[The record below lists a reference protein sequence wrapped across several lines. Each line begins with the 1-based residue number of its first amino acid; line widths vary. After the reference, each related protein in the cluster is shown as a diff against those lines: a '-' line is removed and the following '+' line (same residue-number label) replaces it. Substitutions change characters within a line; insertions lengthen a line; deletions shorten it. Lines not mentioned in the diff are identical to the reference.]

1 MKRRFLLMAACL
13 AAFACACG
21 SKINPAPDPTPDPG
35 PGPEPQ
41 PVPEVVPVETPSFA
55 KGADIGWASEM
66 EAGGR
71 KFQKKDGTQ
80 AALLDVLKDCGIN
93 AIRLRVWVDPYKGWS
108 GKEDVVA
115 VAKRVTEAR
124 LALMVDFHY
133 SDFFADP
140 GRQQIPAAWAA
151 DKADI
156 AKMCQHVKDHTT
168 EVLQALKDNDV
179 TVNWIQIG
187 NETRGGMLF
196 GCGDLVYSQKGNE
209 FNNYIK
215 LSNAGYEAAKAV
227 YPDALVMPHID
238 KAWDA
243 SNNNWWLSSFK
254 NQGGRMDAIAL
265 SHYPQESWNGK
276 TQLTPAQA
284 NSQAVAAVKALVST
298 FKLPVFISEVGVKT
312 PAGEADAKSVL
323 ESFMTEIGKVS
334 GVTGVFYWEPEVD
347 GSWKP
352 AVYSDK
358 AAIQKYTGKSE
369 TWNAY
374 GMGAFTS
381 AGKPTSVMDVFAD

>member
-21 SKINPAPDPTPDPG
+21 SKADPTPEPEPG

-71 KFQKKDGTQ
+71 KFQKKDGTE

-108 GKEDVVA
+108 GKEDVLA
-115 VAKRVTEAR
+115 VAKRVTEAG

-151 DKADI
+151 DKDDL

-187 NETRGGMLF
+187 NETRNGMLWPA
-196 GCGDLVYSQKGNE
+196 GQLWTDSGDIADGRKHFAQLY
-209 FNNYIK
+209 
-215 LSNAGYEAAKAV
+215 NAGYDASKAL
-227 YPDALVMPHID
+227 YPSALVMPHLNNAFED
-238 KAWDA
+238 
-243 SNNNWWLSSFK
+243 NNWWFQQIK
-254 NQGGRMDAIAL
+254 AAGGKFDAIAL
-265 SHYPQESWNGK
+265 SHYPQTEK
-276 TQLTPAQA
+276 DYTAAQLNQK
-284 NSQAVAAVKALVST
+284 AVDQCKKLYST
-298 FKLPVFISEVGVKT
+298 YKIPVIISEVGVKT
-312 PAGEADAKSVL
+312 PTSEAEAKSVL
-323 ESFMTEIGKVS
+323 ESFMTEIRKVS

>member
-1 MKRRFLLMAACL
+1 MKKLLFMAAFF
-13 AAFACACG
+13 AAFACSCG
-21 SKINPAPDPTPDPG
+21 NKDNTTPTPDPD
-35 PGPEPQ
+35 
-41 PVPEVVPVETPSFA
+41 PEVTPVATPSFA
-55 KGADIGWASEM
+55 KGTDIGWASEM

-108 GKEDVVA
+108 GKADVLA
-115 VAKRVTEAR
+115 QAKKVTAAG

-140 GRQQIPAAWAA
+140 SRQTIPAAWEA
-151 DKADI
+151 DKADV
-156 AKMCQHVKDHTT
+156 AKMCAHVSAHTA
-168 EVLQALKDNDV
+168 EVLQALKDAGV

-187 NETRGGMLF
+187 NETRAGMLF
-196 GCGDLVYSQKGNE
+196 GTGDLKYDNKGSE
-209 FNNYIK
+209 FANYVK

-227 YPDALVMPHID
+227 YPNALVMPHID

-243 SNNNWWLSSFK
+243 SNNSWWLTSFK
-254 NQGGRMDAIAL
+254 NQGGKMDAIAL

-276 TQLTPAQA
+276 TQLTASQA
-284 NSQAVAAVKALVST
+284 NNQAVSAVKSLVAT
-298 FKLPVFISEVGVKT
+298 FKVPVIIAEIGVKT
-312 PAGEADAKSVL
+312 PAGEAEARNVL
-323 ESFMTEIGKVS
+323 QSFMTEITKVS
-334 GVTGVFYWEPEVD
+334 GVAGVFYWEPQVD

-352 AVYSDK
+352 AMYGDA
-358 AAIQKYTGKSE
+358 AAIKKYTGKSE
-369 TWNAY
+369 TWGPY

>member
-1 MKRRFLLMAACL
+1 MKKLLFMAAFF
-13 AAFACACG
+13 AAFACSCG
-21 SKINPAPDPTPDPG
+21 NKDNTTPTPDPD
-35 PGPEPQ
+35 
-41 PVPEVVPVETPSFA
+41 PEVTPVATPSFA

-80 AALLDVLKDCGIN
+80 AGLLDVLKDCGIN

-108 GKEDVVA
+108 GKADVVA
-115 VAKRVTEAR
+115 MARRVTAAG

-140 GRQQIPAAWAA
+140 GRQQIPAAWEA
-151 DKADI
+151 DKADM
-156 AKMCQHVKDHTT
+156 AKMCAHVSAHTT
-168 EVLQALKDNDV
+168 EVLQALKDAGV

-187 NETRGGMLF
+187 NETRAGMLF
-196 GCGDLVYSQKGNE
+196 GTGDAVWKNDQLDLTNFV
-209 FNNYIK
+209 K
-215 LSNAGYEAAKAV
+215 LYNAGYDAAKAV
-227 YPDALVMPHID
+227 YPNALVMPHID

-243 SNNNWWLSSFK
+243 SNNNKWLTSFK
-254 NQGGRMDAIAL
+254 NQGGKMDAIAL

-276 TQLTPAQA
+276 TQLTAAQA
-284 NSQAVAAVKALVST
+284 NSQAVSAVKSLVAT
-298 FKLPVFISEVGVKT
+298 FKVPVIIAEVGVKT
-312 PAGEADAKSVL
+312 PAGEAEAKNVL
-323 ESFMTEIGKVS
+323 SSFMTEMAKVN

-352 AVYSDK
+352 AVYSDV
-358 AAIQKYTGKSE
+358 AAIKKYTGKSE
-369 TWNAY
+369 TWVAY

-381 AGKPTSVMDVFAD
+381 SGKPTSVMDCFTD